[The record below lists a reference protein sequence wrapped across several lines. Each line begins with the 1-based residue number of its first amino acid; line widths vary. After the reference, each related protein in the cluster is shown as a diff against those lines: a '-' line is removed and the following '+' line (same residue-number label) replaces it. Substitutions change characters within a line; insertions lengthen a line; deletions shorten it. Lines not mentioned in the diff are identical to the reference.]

1 MIDPGFQAVNRLLCY
16 HLCYLP
22 KAQIKGGNIMIDEK
36 TVYEKPIKSYI
47 KSDEN
52 IKNILLL
59 VKEINKLL
67 VAGLIILISKKM
79 ITELQQIYVNNKHVM
94 LTQRRDNKLILL
106 QI

>member
-1 MIDPGFQAVNRLLCY
+1 
-16 HLCYLP
+16 
-22 KAQIKGGNIMIDEK
+22 MIDEK

-47 KSDEN
+47 KSDQN

>member
-1 MIDPGFQAVNRLLCY
+1 
-16 HLCYLP
+16 
-22 KAQIKGGNIMIDEK
+22 MIDEK

-52 IKNILLL
+52 IKKILLL

-67 VAGLIILISKKM
+67 VACFIILISKKM
-79 ITELQQIYVNNKHVM
+79 IIELQQIYVNNKHVM
-94 LTQRRDNKLILL
+94 LTRRDNELILL

>member
-1 MIDPGFQAVNRLLCY
+1 
-16 HLCYLP
+16 
-22 KAQIKGGNIMIDEK
+22 MIDEK

-52 IKNILLL
+52 IKKILLL

-67 VAGLIILISKKM
+67 VACLIILISKKM
-79 ITELQQIYVNNKHVM
+79 IIELQQIYVNNKHVI
-94 LTQRRDNKLILL
+94 LTQRRDNQLILL

>member
-1 MIDPGFQAVNRLLCY
+1 MV
-16 HLCYLP
+16 
-22 KAQIKGGNIMIDEK
+22 DEK
-36 TVYEKPIKSYI
+36 TVYEKPIKSYV

>member
-1 MIDPGFQAVNRLLCY
+1 MID
-16 HLCYLP
+16 
-22 KAQIKGGNIMIDEK
+22 DK

>member
-1 MIDPGFQAVNRLLCY
+1 
-16 HLCYLP
+16 
-22 KAQIKGGNIMIDEK
+22 MIDEK

>member
-1 MIDPGFQAVNRLLCY
+1 
-16 HLCYLP
+16 
-22 KAQIKGGNIMIDEK
+22 MIDEK

-52 IKNILLL
+52 IKKILLL

-67 VAGLIILISKKM
+67 VACFIILISKKM
-79 ITELQQIYVNNKHVM
+79 IIELQQIYVNNKHVI
-94 LTQRRDNKLILL
+94 LTQRRDNQLILL

>member
-1 MIDPGFQAVNRLLCY
+1 
-16 HLCYLP
+16 
-22 KAQIKGGNIMIDEK
+22 MIDEK

-59 VKEINKLL
+59 VKEINKIL

>member
-1 MIDPGFQAVNRLLCY
+1 
-16 HLCYLP
+16 
-22 KAQIKGGNIMIDEK
+22 MIDEK

-67 VAGLIILISKKM
+67 VAGLIILISKKL

>member
-1 MIDPGFQAVNRLLCY
+1 
-16 HLCYLP
+16 
-22 KAQIKGGNIMIDEK
+22 MIDEK

-94 LTQRRDNKLILL
+94 LTQRRYNKLILL

>member
-1 MIDPGFQAVNRLLCY
+1 
-16 HLCYLP
+16 
-22 KAQIKGGNIMIDEK
+22 MIDEK

-52 IKNILLL
+52 IKKILLL

-67 VAGLIILISKKM
+67 VACLIILISKKM
-79 ITELQQIYVNNKHVM
+79 IIELQQIYVNNKHVM
-94 LTQRRDNKLILL
+94 LTRRDNELILL

>member
-1 MIDPGFQAVNRLLCY
+1 
-16 HLCYLP
+16 
-22 KAQIKGGNIMIDEK
+22 MIDEK

-79 ITELQQIYVNNKHVM
+79 ITELQQIYVNNKHAM

>member
-1 MIDPGFQAVNRLLCY
+1 
-16 HLCYLP
+16 
-22 KAQIKGGNIMIDEK
+22 MIDEK

-79 ITELQQIYVNNKHVM
+79 ITELQQIYVNNKHLM

>member
-1 MIDPGFQAVNRLLCY
+1 
-16 HLCYLP
+16 
-22 KAQIKGGNIMIDEK
+22 MIDEK

-59 VKEINKLL
+59 VKKINKLL

>member
-1 MIDPGFQAVNRLLCY
+1 MV
-16 HLCYLP
+16 
-22 KAQIKGGNIMIDEK
+22 DEK